1 VKQIRIK
8 TNKMTV
14 QDFVLNQKDQSINEW
29 ISLIEK
35 AEMQYHETLILH
47 VADHF
52 NKIIVNN
59 SAELAT
65 TN

>member
-1 VKQIRIK
+1 
-8 TNKMTV
+8 MTV